1 VELAGFF
8 CLFFWNLLRL
18 AAFGVMAEKVSSERE
33 GDDTS
38 VMRLEAV
45 EVGSAARVAFWRG

>member
-8 CLFFWNLLRL
+8 CLFSWNLLRL